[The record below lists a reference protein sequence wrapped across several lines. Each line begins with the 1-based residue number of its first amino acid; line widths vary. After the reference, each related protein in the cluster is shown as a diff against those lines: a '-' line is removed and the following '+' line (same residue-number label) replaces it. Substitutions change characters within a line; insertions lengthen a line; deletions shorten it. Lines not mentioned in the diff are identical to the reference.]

1 MSSNSK
7 SPRVFAPRAQGS
19 IRDSTMQLSSL
30 PLKSPLSV
38 HFSETFIFPTTS
50 LQVPAAGAE
59 DRISIAASLSSALTA
74 DSASDVLSSS
84 AATASST
91 NTAAPL
97 SRERVPS
104 TQPSGLS
111 LLRPQRAEDEAI
123 PTVTSEESLPTPT
136 MERPY
141 PVPHQHAPLKSSEIA
156 ESSHSTAHNPP
167 RRYSERSHLLGD
179 VEALRATYTTNGHTT
194 NGNGH
199 VQPEAVGKRT
209 SKGTLA
215 GWGSHLLKG
224 AHTEELK
231 HVPALAVKA
240 LPAVILGTLL
250 NILDGISYGMLVFP
264 AAGVFTGLGG
274 VGVSMFFVS

>member
-1 MSSNSK
+1 M
-7 SPRVFAPRAQGS
+7 
-19 IRDSTMQLSSL
+19 
-30 PLKSPLSV
+30 SV
-38 HFSETFIFPTTS
+38 HFSEAFIFPTTS
-50 LQVPAAGAE
+50 LQVPATGAE
-59 DRISIAASLSSALTA
+59 DRASIAASLSSALTA

-84 AATASST
+84 AATVSTT
-91 NTAAPL
+91 NTAAPPP
-97 SRERVPS
+97 RERLLS

-111 LLRPQRAEDEAI
+111 LLRPQRAEDDTV
-123 PTVTSEESLPTPT
+123 PTVASEESLATPT

-141 PVPHQHAPLKSSEIA
+141 PVPHQHAPSKSSQIA
-156 ESSHSTAHNPP
+156 ESSHSTAQDSR

-179 VEALRATYTTNGHTT
+179 VEALRSTYTNGHTT

-199 VQPEAVGKRT
+199 AQPEAVGKRT

-215 GWGSHLLKG
+215 GWGSHLLNG